1 MPRSTHRR
9 RVVTAAAILTTGAFA
24 LSGCSLLGT
33 PSGEGS
39 GATGEVTLAIVP
51 DPSGAS
57 ELYRAQMDR
66 CEEENPGLEV
76 TIVENPADQQLNA
89 IELMFQQGDGPDVF
103 QAQGQA
109 ALDRFYTKGW
119 VAPLT
124 DYADDEFASRFPDGT
139 LTDPARSGLYRDGD
153 LVSVPLTWGGW
164 SYVSLLVYNKDVLE
178 ASGFDEAPETW
189 GELDEIARTV
199 TADNA
204 GNVYGF
210 APTTGTASVINW
222 MLGTGA
228 PATIT
233 TNGVNLT
240 TGEADVAN
248 PNFVELVDMITAMQ
262 ADGVLEP
269 GWESWDGT
277 KGFQELAAGRLAMY
291 TTAPWHVA
299 QIRALNPDLNLGI
312 AAPPVPDGGREAYNA
327 QLSSFAPHW
336 SMSSES
342 ENPDGA
348 WQVLECL
355 GSEEFQ
361 GAYYE
366 KFGTLTA
373 IESAWR
379 DRTTDDQSAIV
390 SIAEDTVR
398 FAPNPTLLSSGGAA
412 IFNALAGQTG
422 LNPVAAAASA
432 IIQNQPFG
440 PIAEDLDR
448 RIDEAIDAVPDASR
462 DDITFADWDPME
474 NWDGESQ

>member
-1 MPRSTHRR
+1 MPRSTQRR
-9 RVVTAAAILTTGAFA
+9 RYLAAAAILSTSAIA
-24 LSGCSLLGT
+24 LSGCSLFGAPADT
-33 PSGEGS
+33 GS

-57 ELYRAQMDR
+57 ELYRTQMDQ
-66 CEEENPGLEV
+66 CEADNPGLTV
-76 TIVENPADQQLNA
+76 NIIENPADQQLNA

-119 VAPLT
+119 IASLS
-124 DYADDEFASRFPDGT
+124 DYADEEFANRFPEGT
-139 LTDPARSGLYRDGD
+139 LTDPELSGLYRDGD

-164 SYVSLLVYNKDVLE
+164 SYVSLLVYNKDVLA

-189 GELDEIARTV
+189 GELDEVARKI
-199 TADNA
+199 TADNG

-228 PATIT
+228 PATIS
-233 TNGVNLT
+233 TNGVNLQ
-240 TGEADVAN
+240 TGEADVSN
-248 PNFVELVDMITAMQ
+248 PNFVELVDMLTAMQ

-277 KGFQELAAGRLAMY
+277 KAFQELAAGRLAMY
-291 TTAPWHVA
+291 STVPWHIA
-299 QIRALNPDLNLGI
+299 QIRALNPELNLGI
-312 AAPPVPDGGREAYNA
+312 VAPPVPDGGREAYNA

-336 SMSSES
+336 SMSSET
-342 ENPDGA
+342 ENPDAA

-373 IESAWR
+373 IETAWR
-379 DRTTDDQSAIV
+379 GKTTEDQSTIV

-398 FAPNPTLLSSGGAA
+398 FGPNPSLLSPGGSA

-422 LNPVAAAASA
+422 LNPVAAAAAA

-440 PIAEDLDR
+440 PIATSLDEQ
-448 RIDEAIDAVPDASR
+448 INAAIDAVPDASR
-462 DDITFADWDPME
+462 DDITFSDWDPLS
-474 NWDGESQ
+474 NYGGE